1 MLITRPNKVKKLSAY
16 CPKCGSRVVWKMT
29 NTTPGAIASAN
40 CLKHFT
46 QSRTEF
52 LPDLDPFCMWK
63 GAVRRTEFGDV
74 EFLDS
79 DGKTILKKR

>member
-1 MLITRPNKVKKLSAY
+1 MSIIRPDEMKNLSAY

-29 NTTPGAIASAN
+29 NSNIGAVTSAN

-46 QSRTEF
+46 QSRTDFSPGVE
-52 LPDLDPFCMWK
+52 PFCTWK
-63 GAVRRTEFGDV
+63 GTVRRAESGDV